1 MLTSEI
7 IGLLAFAAAADL
19 NIPGWFVF
27 LAGGF
32 IIWMLHLT
40 RLLYQNKATIAI
52 NESVNNQF
60 RLTITEKMEDIK
72 STMMNSMKEM
82 RDEFKEYKDEF
93 RNLSNQIM
101 QFFVEEIKILKNRRE

>member
-1 MLTSEI
+1 
-7 IGLLAFAAAADL
+7 
-19 NIPGWFVF
+19 
-27 LAGGF
+27 
-32 IIWMLHLT
+32 
-40 RLLYQNKATIAI
+40 
-52 NESVNNQF
+52 
-60 RLTITEKMEDIK
+60 MEDIK